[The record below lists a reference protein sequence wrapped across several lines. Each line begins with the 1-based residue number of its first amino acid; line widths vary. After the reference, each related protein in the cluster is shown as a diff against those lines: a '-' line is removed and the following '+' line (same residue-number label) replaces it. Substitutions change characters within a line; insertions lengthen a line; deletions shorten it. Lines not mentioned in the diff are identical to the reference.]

1 MDKNNYPYASY
12 PKGFNKLAHDILPIF
27 MWPVKKMMMRLLVVI
42 LKDG

>member
-12 PKGFNKLAHDILPIF
+12 PKGFNKLAKDILPFF
-27 MWPVKKMMMRLLVVI
+27 MLPMKKLMMRLLVVI